1 MIYKGSMI
9 LVKKLSS
16 EQVLEVIKLLV
27 SETIPEG
34 LRGELYAKYNSEDGV
49 EITFVETEE
58 KLSILN

>member
-1 MIYKGSMI
+1 MI